1 MIRRFNVKTSTEI
14 LEDVQEYYGKILKT
28 KSDLQTSACC
38 AADSMPAYLRPYLKN
53 IHEEVQSRFYG
64 CASTFPPA
72 LYGKTVVDLGCGSG
86 RDCYLL
92 AQVVGPD
99 GLVIG
104 IDMTDEQLAVARKHV
119 AYHTSKFSLDKPNV
133 DFRKGWIEDL
143 ATANLEDNSI
153 DIIISNCVVNLSPD
167 KESVFR
173 EIFRVLKP
181 GGELYLSDVF
191 TGRRVPEP
199 LTTDPVLLGECLG
212 GALYIED
219 FRRMLA
225 KIGCLDYRAISKTPI
240 TLNNEDIQR
249 KAGMIDFYSMTVRTF
264 KSDFEDI
271 CENFGHVAY
280 YNGTIPEFPHGFTLD
295 NHHYFQTGIPVP
307 VCGNTYKMLSESRFG
322 DHFKL
327 TGDFTTH
334 FGPFDCS
341 VSPAQ
346 EGIPAKE
353 DGACC

>member
-1 MIRRFNVKTSTEI
+1 MNSHSKI
-14 LEDVQEYYGKILKT
+14 LQDVQDYYGKILKT
-28 KSDLQTSACC
+28 KNDLQTSACC
-38 AADSMPAYLRPYLKN
+38 AADTMPAYLRPYLKN

-64 CASTFPPA
+64 CASMFPPS

-92 AQVVGPD
+92 AQVVGAD
-99 GLVIG
+99 GMVIG
-104 IDMTDEQLAVARKHV
+104 IDMTDEQLAVARKHIDF
-119 AYHTSKFSLDKPNV
+119 HTKNFNLKKPNV

-143 ATANLEDNSI
+143 TSANLEDNSV
-153 DIIISNCVVNLSPD
+153 DVIISNCVINLSPD

-191 TGRRVPEP
+191 SGRRVPEA

-219 FRRMLA
+219 FRRILRN
-225 KIGCLDYRAISKTPI
+225 IGILDYRVIAKNQLS
-240 TLNNEDIQR
+240 LNNEDIQR
-249 KAGMIDFYSMTVRTF
+249 KVGMVDFYSMTVRSF
-264 KSDFEDI
+264 KCDFEDI

-280 YNGTIPEFPHGFTLD
+280 YKGSIPEFPHGFTLD

-307 VCGNTYKMLSESRFG
+307 VCGNTSKMLSESRFG
-322 DHFKL
+322 EHFDL
-327 TGDFTTH
+327 LGNFSTH
-334 FGPFDCS
+334 YGPFES
-341 VSPAQ
+341 STPQAQ
-346 EGIPAKE
+346 EGLSAN
-353 DGACC
+353 DNDTCC

>member
-1 MIRRFNVKTSTEI
+1 MKTSTEI
-14 LEDVQEYYGKILKT
+14 LKDVQEYYGKILKT
-28 KSDLQTSACC
+28 KNDLQTSACC

-64 CASTFPPA
+64 CASTFPSG
-72 LYGKTVVDLGCGSG
+72 LRGKTVVDLGCGSG

-92 AQVVGPD
+92 AQVVGPE
-99 GLVIG
+99 GLVVG

-119 AYHTSKFSLDKPNV
+119 TYHTNKFNLEKPNM

-143 ATANLEDNSI
+143 STANLEDNSV
-153 DIIISNCVVNLSPD
+153 DVIISNCVVNLSPD

-181 GGELYLSDVF
+181 GGELNLSDVF
-191 TGRRVPEP
+191 SGRRVPKP

-219 FRRMLA
+219 FRRMLSKVA
-225 KIGCLDYRAISKTPI
+225 CFDYRTVSKTPI
-240 TLNNEDIQR
+240 TLNNDDIQR

-264 KSDFEDI
+264 KCDFEDI

-341 VSPAQ
+341 VAIAQ
-346 EGIPAKE
+346 EGIPANGS
-353 DGACC
+353 GACC

>member
-1 MIRRFNVKTSTEI
+1 MKTSTEI
-14 LEDVQEYYGKILKT
+14 REDVQEYYGKILKT
-28 KSDLQTSACC
+28 KNDLQTSACC

-64 CASTFPPA
+64 CASTFPPG

-92 AQVVGPD
+92 AQVVGPE

-119 AYHTSKFSLDKPNV
+119 TYHTNKFNLEKPNV

-143 ATANLEDNSI
+143 STANLEDNSV
-153 DIIISNCVVNLSPD
+153 DVIISNCVVNLSPD

-191 TGRRVPEP
+191 SGRRVPEP

-225 KIGCLDYRAISKTPI
+225 KVGCFDYRTVSKTPI

-264 KSDFEDI
+264 KCDFEDI
-271 CENFGHVAY
+271 CENFGHVACY
-280 YNGTIPEFPHGFTLD
+280 QGTIPEFPHGFTLD
-295 NHHYFQTGIPVP
+295 DHHYFQTGIPVS
-307 VCGNTYKMLSESRFG
+307 VCGNTYKMVSESRFK
-322 DHFKL
+322 DYFKVI
-327 TGDFTTH
+327 GDFSTH
-334 FGPFDCS
+334 YGPFDCS
-341 VSPAQ
+341 IVPQQ
-346 EGIPAKE
+346 EGIHTN
-353 DGACC
+353 DNGACC

>member
-1 MIRRFNVKTSTEI
+1 MKTSTEI
-14 LEDVQEYYGKILKT
+14 LKDVQEYYGKILKT
-28 KSDLQTSACC
+28 KNDLQTSACC

-64 CASTFPPA
+64 CASTFPPG

-92 AQVVGPD
+92 AQVVGPE

-119 AYHTSKFSLDKPNV
+119 TYHTNKFNLEKPNV

-143 ATANLEDNSI
+143 STANLEDNSV
-153 DIIISNCVVNLSPD
+153 DVIISNCVVNLSPD

-191 TGRRVPEP
+191 SGRRVPKP

-225 KIGCLDYRAISKTPI
+225 KVGCFDYRTVSKTPI
-240 TLNNEDIQR
+240 TLNNDDIQR

-264 KSDFEDI
+264 KCDFEDI
-271 CENFGHVAY
+271 CENFGHVANY
-280 YNGTIPEFPHGFTLD
+280 QGTLPEFPHGFTLD
-295 NHHYFQTGIPVP
+295 DHHYFQTGIPVP
-307 VCGNTYKMLSESRFG
+307 VCGNTYKMISESRFK
-322 DHFKL
+322 DYFKVI
-327 TGDFTTH
+327 GDFSTH
-334 FGPFDCS
+334 YGPFDCS
-341 VSPAQ
+341 IVPQQ
-346 EGIPAKE
+346 EGIHTN
-353 DGACC
+353 DNGACC

>member
-1 MIRRFNVKTSTEI
+1 MKTSTEI
-14 LEDVQEYYGKILKT
+14 LKDVQEYYGKILKT
-28 KSDLQTSACC
+28 KNDLQTSACC

-64 CASTFPPA
+64 CASTFPPG

-92 AQVVGPD
+92 AQVVGPE

-104 IDMTDEQLAVARKHV
+104 VDMTDEQLAVARKHV
-119 AYHTSKFSLDKPNV
+119 TYHTNKFNLEKPNV

-143 ATANLEDNSI
+143 STANLEDNSV
-153 DIIISNCVVNLSPD
+153 DVIISNCVVNLSPD
-167 KESVFR
+167 KGSVFQ

-191 TGRRVPEP
+191 SGRRVPKP

-212 GALYIED
+212 GALYTED
-219 FRRMLA
+219 FRRLLA
-225 KIGCLDYRAISKTPI
+225 KVGCFDYRTIYKTPI
-240 TLNNEDIQR
+240 TLNNDDIQR

-264 KSDFEDI
+264 KCDFEDI

-280 YNGTIPEFPHGFTLD
+280 YEGRIPEFPHGFTLD
-295 NHHYFQTGIPVP
+295 DHHYFETGIPVP
-307 VCGNTYKMLSESRFG
+307 VCGNTYKMISESRFK
-322 DHFKL
+322 DYFKVI
-327 TGDFTTH
+327 GDFSTH
-334 FGPFDCS
+334 YGPFDCS
-341 VSPAQ
+341 VATQQ
-346 EGIPAKE
+346 EGIHTE
-353 DGACC
+353 DNGACC

>member
-1 MIRRFNVKTSTEI
+1 MKTSTEI
-14 LEDVQEYYGKILKT
+14 LKDVQEYYGKILKT
-28 KSDLQTSACC
+28 KNDLQTSACC

-64 CASTFPPA
+64 CASTFPPG

-92 AQVVGPD
+92 AQVVGPE

-119 AYHTSKFSLDKPNV
+119 TYHTNKFNLEKPNV

-143 ATANLEDNSI
+143 STANLEDNSV
-153 DIIISNCVVNLSPD
+153 DVIISNCVVNLSPD
-167 KESVFR
+167 KESVFQ

-191 TGRRVPEP
+191 SGRRVPKP

-212 GALYIED
+212 GALYTED
-219 FRRMLA
+219 FRRLLA
-225 KIGCLDYRAISKTPI
+225 KVGCFDYRTLYKTPI
-240 TLNNEDIQR
+240 TLNNDDIQR

-264 KSDFEDI
+264 KCDFEDI

-280 YNGTIPEFPHGFTLD
+280 YQGTIPEFPHGFTLD
-295 NHHYFQTGIPVP
+295 DHHYFETGIPVP
-307 VCGNTYKMLSESRFG
+307 VCGNTFKMISESRFR
-322 DHFKL
+322 DYFKVI
-327 TGDFTTH
+327 GDFSTH
-334 FGPFDCS
+334 YGPFDCS
-341 VSPAQ
+341 VATQQ
-346 EGIPAKE
+346 EGIHTE
-353 DGACC
+353 DNGA

>member
-1 MIRRFNVKTSTEI
+1 MKTSTEI
-14 LEDVQEYYGKILKT
+14 LKDVQEYYGKILKT
-28 KSDLQTSACC
+28 KNDLQTSACC

-64 CASTFPPA
+64 CASTFPPG

-92 AQVVGPD
+92 AQVVGPE

-119 AYHTSKFSLDKPNV
+119 TYHTNKFNLEKPNV

-143 ATANLEDNSI
+143 STANLEDNSV
-153 DIIISNCVVNLSPD
+153 DVIISNCVVNLSPD
-167 KESVFR
+167 KESVFQ

-191 TGRRVPEP
+191 SGRRVPKP

-212 GALYIED
+212 GALYTED
-219 FRRMLA
+219 FRRILA
-225 KIGCLDYRAISKTPI
+225 KVGCFDYRTVYKTPI
-240 TLNNEDIQR
+240 TLNNDDIQR

-264 KSDFEDI
+264 KCDFEDI
-271 CENFGHVAY
+271 CENFGHVANY
-280 YNGTIPEFPHGFTLD
+280 QGTIPEFPHGFTLD
-295 NHHYFQTGIPVP
+295 DHHYFETGIPVP
-307 VCGNTYKMLSESRFG
+307 VCGNTYKMISESRFR
-322 DHFKL
+322 DYFNL
-327 TGDFTTH
+327 IGDFSTH
-334 FGPFDCS
+334 YGPFDCS
-341 VSPAQ
+341 VVPQQ
-346 EGIPAKE
+346 EGIHTK
-353 DGACC
+353 DNGACC

>member
-1 MIRRFNVKTSTEI
+1 MKTSTEVRK
-14 LEDVQEYYGKILKT
+14 DVQEYYGKILKT
-28 KSDLQTSACC
+28 KNDLQTSVCC

-64 CASTFPPA
+64 CASTFPT
-72 LYGKTVVDLGCGSG
+72 GIKGQTVVDLGCGSG

-92 AQVVGPD
+92 AQVVGPE

-104 IDMTDEQLAVARKHV
+104 IDMTDEQLAVARKHID
-119 AYHTSKFSLDKPNV
+119 YHTNKFNLDKPNV

-143 ATANLEDNSI
+143 STANLGDNSV
-153 DIIISNCVVNLSPD
+153 DAVISNCVVNLSPD

-181 GGELYLSDVF
+181 GGELYLSDIF
-191 TGRRVPEP
+191 TGRRVPES
-199 LTTDPVLLGECLG
+199 LKTDPVLLGECLG

-225 KIGCLDYRAISKTPI
+225 KVGCFDYRTVYKASI
-240 TLNNEDIQR
+240 TLNSEEIQR

-264 KSDFEDI
+264 KCDFEDI
-271 CENFGHVAY
+271 CENFGHVVHY
-280 YNGTIPEFPHGFTLD
+280 KGTIPEFPHGFTFDD
-295 NHHYFQTGIPVP
+295 NHFFQTSLPVP
-307 VCGNTYKMLSESRFG
+307 VCGNTYKMISESRLK

-327 TGDFTTH
+327 TGDFSKH
-334 FGPFDCS
+334 YGPFHS
-341 VSPAQ
+341 SIPHTQ
-346 EGIPAKE
+346 EGIPTNE
-353 DGACC
+353 NGSCC

>member
-1 MIRRFNVKTSTEI
+1 
-14 LEDVQEYYGKILKT
+14 
-28 KSDLQTSACC
+28 
-38 AADSMPAYLRPYLKN
+38 
-53 IHEEVQSRFYG
+53 
-64 CASTFPPA
+64 
-72 LYGKTVVDLGCGSG
+72 
-86 RDCYLL
+86 
-92 AQVVGPD
+92 
-99 GLVIG
+99 
-104 IDMTDEQLAVARKHV
+104 MTDEQLAVARKHV

-143 ATANLEDNSI
+143 ATANLEDNSV

-225 KIGCLDYRAISKTPI
+225 KIGCLDYRAISKTAI

-271 CENFGHVAY
+271 FENFGHVAY
-280 YNGTIPEFPHGFTLD
+280 YNGTVPEFPHGFTLD
-295 NHHYFQTGIPVP
+295 NQHYFQTGIPVP
-307 VCGNTYKMLSESRFG
+307 ICGNTYKMLSESRFG

-341 VSPAQ
+341 VAPAQ

-353 DGACC
+353 DGSCC

>member
-1 MIRRFNVKTSTEI
+1 MKTSTEI
-14 LEDVQEYYGKILKT
+14 FKDVQEYYGKILKT
-28 KSDLQTSACC
+28 KNDLQTSACC

-64 CASTFPPA
+64 CASTFPPG

-92 AQVVGPD
+92 AQVVGPE

-119 AYHTSKFSLDKPNV
+119 AYHTSKFKLEKPNV

-143 ATANLEDNSI
+143 STANLEDNSV
-153 DIIISNCVVNLSPD
+153 DVIISNCVVNLSPD

-191 TGRRVPEP
+191 SGRRVPKP

-212 GALYIED
+212 GALYTED
-219 FRRMLA
+219 FRRLLA
-225 KIGCLDYRAISKTPI
+225 KVGCFDYRTVYKTPI
-240 TLNNEDIQR
+240 TLNNDDIQR
-249 KAGMIDFYSMTVRTF
+249 KAGMIDF
-264 KSDFEDI
+264 
-271 CENFGHVAY
+271 
-280 YNGTIPEFPHGFTLD
+280 
-295 NHHYFQTGIPVP
+295 
-307 VCGNTYKMLSESRFG
+307 
-322 DHFKL
+322 
-327 TGDFTTH
+327 
-334 FGPFDCS
+334 
-341 VSPAQ
+341 
-346 EGIPAKE
+346 
-353 DGACC
+353 

>member
-1 MIRRFNVKTSTEI
+1 MKTSTEI
-14 LEDVQEYYGKILKT
+14 LKDVQEYYGKILKT
-28 KSDLQTSACC
+28 KNDLQTSACC
-38 AADSMPAYLRPYLKN
+38 AADSIPAYLRPYLKN

-64 CASTFPPA
+64 CASTFPPG

-92 AQVVGPD
+92 AQVVGPE

-104 IDMTDEQLAVARKHV
+104 IDMTDEQLAIARKHV
-119 AYHTSKFSLDKPNV
+119 AYHTSKFKLEKPNV

-143 ATANLEDNSI
+143 STANLEDNSV
-153 DIIISNCVVNLSPD
+153 DVIISNCVVNLSPD

-173 EIFRVLKP
+173 EIFRVLTP

-191 TGRRVPEP
+191 SGRRVPEP

-225 KIGCLDYRAISKTPI
+225 KVGCFDHRTVSKTPI

-264 KSDFEDI
+264 KCDFEDI
-271 CENFGHVAY
+271 CENFGHVACY
-280 YNGTIPEFPHGFTLD
+280 QGTIPEFPHGFTLD
-295 NHHYFQTGIPVP
+295 DHHYFQTGIPVP
-307 VCGNTYKMLSESRFG
+307 VCGNTYKMVSESRFK
-322 DHFKL
+322 DYFKVI
-327 TGDFTTH
+327 GDFSTH
-334 FGPFDCS
+334 YGPFDCS
-341 VSPAQ
+341 IVPQQ
-346 EGIPAKE
+346 EGIHTN
-353 DGACC
+353 DNGACC